1 MKWLA
6 VLYDDRCGICS
17 RMRRWLER
25 QSTFVPLRLVP
36 LHSPGLGKRFP
47 GIESFDPGE
56 KLVVISDEGCVWRG
70 DGAWIT
76 LLWALREGREMALR
90 LSSPALRPLARRI
103 VNAVSGNRLRL
114 SSWLDLRPDSFE
126 AETACP
132 DGACS
137 TPPR

>member
-36 LHSPGLGKRFP
+36 LHAPGLSVRFP
-47 GIESFDPGE
+47 GIDSFGPEE
-56 KLVVISDEGCVWRG
+56 KLVVVSDEGNVWRG

-76 LLWALREGREMALR
+76 LLWALREGREMSLKLA
-90 LSSPALRPLARRI
+90 SPALRPLARRI
-103 VNAVSGNRLRL
+103 VNAVSSNRLRL
-114 SSWLDLRPDSFE
+114 SNWLSFTPDSLE
-126 AETACP
+126 AEPSCSSGT
-132 DGACS
+132 CS
-137 TPPR
+137 TRHR